1 MTPSLMRLVV
11 ICAIGIGLNR
21 SSHHTISYGV
31 AGRSPVLAVLSL
43 RDFGATFRTGAMVF
57 LIRWRGGRRAARR
70 RHRSAPAA
78 GTNSAFPE
86 LGPGAHALELARTTQ
101 TDPLKPPLSLFS
113 LNSAD
118 PLELPLGAVGGAGD
132 GAGTGRA
139 AAVVA
144 KPAALK
150 DQRKRGGVGLIGSV
164 VGRVVCSEMPA
175 AGLASAGSA

>member
-11 ICAIGIGLNR
+11 ICAIGIGLNC

-78 GTNSAFPE
+78 GTDSAFPE

-113 LNSAD
+113 LIPPTRWSCRW
-118 PLELPLGAVGGAGD
+118 VQS
-132 GAGTGRA
+132 
-139 AAVVA
+139 
-144 KPAALK
+144 AAL
-150 DQRKRGGVGLIGSV
+150 VMV
-164 VGRVVCSEMPA
+164 PA
-175 AGLASAGSA
+175 PVERPRSSPNRRH